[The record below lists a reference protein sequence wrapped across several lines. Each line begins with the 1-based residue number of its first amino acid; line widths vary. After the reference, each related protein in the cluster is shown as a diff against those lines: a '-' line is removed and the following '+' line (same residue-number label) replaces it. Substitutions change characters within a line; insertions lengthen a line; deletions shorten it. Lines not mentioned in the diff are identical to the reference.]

1 MFCENC
7 GVELKKGALF
17 CQSCGAKVDEAL
29 VNADNS
35 QEVNATYEVVDDQEE
50 MREKKARKAAAAANS
65 RKQKAGKKGKGKK
78 AFFED
83 LQFDDAAYAQDV
95 KQECESKLKRVQI
108 GLIIAA
114 VASILSFIDIK
125 FFDGQGYALGFG
137 FLLGIASYIV
147 GGGIAAAFKMVWRVA
162 WFGWIV
168 VPVFPIDFLIFICA
182 GVMAVFAFI
191 CFPIVFVFLNY
202 LQVKRNYD
210 DAEKYLSY
218 YR

>member
-29 VNADNS
+29 VDADNS

-50 MREKKARKAAAAANS
+50 MREKKARKAAAAANN

-95 KQECESKLKRVQI
+95 KEECEAKLKKVQI

-114 VASILSFIDIK
+114 VASILSIIGWK
-125 FFDGQGYALGFG
+125 FFGGGYPL
-137 FLLGIASYIV
+137 LLGLIGSIAAYV
-147 GGGIAAAFKMVWRVA
+147 LGGGILTAIQWAWKVA
-162 WFGWIV
+162 WLGWIV
-168 VPVFPIDFLIFICA
+168 VPIFPFDLVALLAA
-182 GVMAVFAFI
+182 GVVALIAFF
-191 CFPIVFVFLNY
+191 CLPIIFVFCNY

-210 DAEKYLSY
+210 EAEKYLSY